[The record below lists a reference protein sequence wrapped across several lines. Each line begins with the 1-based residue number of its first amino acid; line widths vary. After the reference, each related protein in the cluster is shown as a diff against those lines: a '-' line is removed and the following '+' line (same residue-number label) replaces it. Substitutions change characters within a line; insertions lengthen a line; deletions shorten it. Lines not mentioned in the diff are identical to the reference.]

1 MQSKTDEVG
10 AAVKAAIAAGYRH
23 IDCAYAYQNE
33 AEIGAALRQVFA
45 EGKVHREDLFIT
57 SKV

>member
-10 AAVKAAIAAGYRH
+10 SAVKAAFAAGYRH
-23 IDCAYAYQNE
+23 IDCAYIYRNE
-33 AEIGAALRQVFA
+33 AEIGSALKDALA
-45 EGKVHREDLFIT
+45 EGQLRREDLFIT